1 MSVRETN
8 CGIRWIVIYTVD
20 SVIQLL
26 KNWGLDDNKPTTSL
40 KKSELGLFQ
49 TSLIQFH
56 LICQMF
62 AKFWFGVESKMTVS
76 GRKRKKKILR
86 SVHQLHKAGA

>member
-40 KKSELGLFQ
+40 KKVNWYCFKLLSFNF
-49 TSLIQFH
+49 I
-56 LICQMF
+56 
-62 AKFWFGVESKMTVS
+62 
-76 GRKRKKKILR
+76 
-86 SVHQLHKAGA
+86 